1 MPVPTNETPP
11 VFKKWSHW
19 YGLLL
24 VSLFVQIILYLWLT
38 LSFS

>member
-1 MPVPTNETPP
+1 MQNPANETPP

-24 VSLFVQIILYLWLT
+24 IALIGQIILFLWLT
-38 LSFS
+38 FSFS